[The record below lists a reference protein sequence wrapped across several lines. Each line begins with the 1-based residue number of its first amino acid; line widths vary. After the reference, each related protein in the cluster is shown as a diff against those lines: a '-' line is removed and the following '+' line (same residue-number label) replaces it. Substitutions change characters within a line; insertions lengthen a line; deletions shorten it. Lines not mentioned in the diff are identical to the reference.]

1 MCVVSMIG
9 DHYRDKFN
17 PPPFAPPPQQWEP
30 FPAIVDR
37 LANNRTVTREEF
49 ELLKREI
56 VEMKALLKKAKLY
69 DQANGEPDCETDE
82 KWELLKKIAEK
93 VGVTLDV

>member
-1 MCVVSMIG
+1 MCVVSMVG

-17 PPPFAPPPQQWEP
+17 PPPFAPPPSQWETLP
-30 FPAIVDR
+30 DIARRV
-37 LANNRTVTREEF
+37 ANNQTVTREEF
-49 ELLKREI
+49 DKLKCEME
-56 VEMKALLKKAKLY
+56 EMKALLKKAKLY
-69 DQANGEPDCETDE
+69 DQANGEPDGETDE